1 MAEWVCLGPV
11 EALQDPGSKGYQ
23 AGEQRLFAVRSRDSF
38 YVYRNS
44 CPHLGIELE
53 WLPDRFLDH
62 QNQFIQC
69 STHGALFLIETGEC
83 VSGPCSGQ
91 HLQPV
96 PHEVRDGQLW
106 AQL

>member
-1 MAEWVCLGPV
+1 MSEGICLGPV
-11 EALQDPGSKGYQ
+11 AEIQDPGSKGYQ
-23 AGEQRLFAVRSRDSF
+23 VGEQQLFAVRSRGAVF
-38 YVYRNS
+38 LYRNR

-69 STHGALFLIETGEC
+69 STHGALFLIESGEC

-91 HLQPV
+91 FLEAV
-96 PHEVRDGQLW
+96 THEVRDGQLW
-106 AQL
+106 ALL